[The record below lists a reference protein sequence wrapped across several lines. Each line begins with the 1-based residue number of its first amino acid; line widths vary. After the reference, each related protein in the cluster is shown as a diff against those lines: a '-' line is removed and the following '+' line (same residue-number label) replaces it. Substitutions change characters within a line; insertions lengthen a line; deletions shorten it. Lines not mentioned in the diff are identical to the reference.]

1 VEPHLEQA
9 AARIA
14 AVVEAE
20 RPTTH
25 STLKG
30 LIHEDVNKTTEEL
43 YSRIQ
48 SLEAKLGKTKNALK
62 RKAVSSGDA
71 ATHQKKMAKNVVGNG
86 AKSNKTSRA
95 VVAHSNT
102 IPCKHTYKNKTWKKK
117 AAKPTT
123 KPTLKPPT
131 TKPTK
136 KPPTTPAGNDNAF
149 TTAYNKPKPKA
160 TGHKLGGKGGKKP
173 TAKSN

>member
-1 VEPHLEQA
+1 L
-9 AARIA
+9 
-14 AVVEAE
+14 
-20 RPTTH
+20 
-25 STLKG
+25 
-30 LIHEDVNKTTEEL
+30 
-43 YSRIQ
+43 
-48 SLEAKLGKTKNALK
+48 
-62 RKAVSSGDA
+62 GDA
-71 ATHQKKMAKNVVGNG
+71 
-86 AKSNKTSRA
+86 
-95 VVAHSNT
+95 VAHSTT
-102 IPCKHTYKNKTWKKK
+102 IPRKYIYKNKTWKKK

>member
-1 VEPHLEQA
+1 MEPHLEQA

-14 AVVEAE
+14 TVVEAE

-71 ATHQKKMAKNVVGNG
+71 ATYRKKMAKTWWATARSQTRHWGMPSPIPLRSPANT
-86 AKSNKTSRA
+86 STKTTRGRRSQQSQKLHPQRNPLLPPLA
-95 VVAHSNT
+95 
-102 IPCKHTYKNKTWKKK
+102 
-117 AAKPTT
+117 TT
-123 KPTLKPPT
+123 MPPPL
-131 TKPTK
+131 PTK
-136 KPPTTPAGNDNAF
+136 NQG
-149 TTAYNKPKPKA
+149 
-160 TGHKLGGKGGKKP
+160 
-173 TAKSN
+173 

>member
-1 VEPHLEQA
+1 MEPHLEQA

-71 ATHQKKMAKNVVGNG
+71 ATYRKKMAKNVVGDG
-86 AKSNKTSRA
+86 AKSSKTSGA
-95 VVAHSNT
+95 AVAHPTMISCT
-102 IPCKHTYKNKTWKKK
+102 HIYKNKTWKKR
-117 AAKPTT
+117 ATKPTT
-123 KPTLKPPT
+123 IPI
-131 TKPTK
+131 K
-136 KPPTTPAGNDNAF
+136 KPPTTPAGNDDAS
-149 TTAYNKPKPKA
+149 TTIYNKPKPKA
-160 TGHKLGGKGGKKP
+160 TGRNQGGKRGKKP